1 MTGMNVHVFTSNAP
15 DLQAH
20 IQNWLKANPDI
31 TITNVAQSTADTGEI
46 VVTLFYT
53 TVAPD
58 RQPSEPAPD
67 PRLDAGT

>member
-1 MTGMNVHVFTSNAP
+1 MNVHVFTSNAP

-46 VVTLFYT
+46 VVTIFYT
-53 TVAPD
+53 P
-58 RQPSEPAPD
+58 PSEK
-67 PRLDAGT
+67 RSIRMH